1 MGNSLCACAKAEFC
15 NEIRIFTKKEE
26 ILKDDSKKDSPLKR
40 NLSKV
45 QNDNQHT
52 TNEIS
57 IMAEIKQYFNIDL
70 KTVQVQA
77 KKKDKDKDKKIKKN
91 INKQKLKKLQMAH
104 TMIGNQYE
112 FMLKRLLEQKKIERK
127 GPKRRETIRDEKN
140 IKNIINEAI
149 EDYKNNEKKME
160 DDSNSK
166 KNSLLIKQKN
176 FKVSMTIEK
185 GDIKNVLKAFQN
197 KNKKKNY
204 YNSITVSD
212 IFFTGVNKLNS
223 FKYSSTLKRDS
234 SVV

>member
-112 FMLKRLLEQKKIERK
+112 FYDPSVINAYKNITKEIEKYNRCQVPKKPVKLKILIEN
-127 GPKRRETIRDEKN
+127 GGEKN
-140 IKNIINEAI
+140 
-149 EDYKNNEKKME
+149 
-160 DDSNSK
+160 SK
-166 KNSLLIKQKN
+166 WC
-176 FKVSMTIEK
+176 
-185 GDIKNVLKAFQN
+185 
-197 KNKKKNY
+197 Y
-204 YNSITVSD
+204 Y
-212 IFFTGVNKLNS
+212 
-223 FKYSSTLKRDS
+223 
-234 SVV
+234 